1 VVKERRFCT
10 FYTEGSRDGKSQVIV
25 EERNNP
31 NCTTA
36 TVAPPTVL
44 GGNYIVDYIVVKFY
58 YKELHIVNS
67 PITDTFDYKFFL
79 IK

>member
-44 GGNYIVDYIVVKFY
+44 GGNLY
-58 YKELHIVNS
+58 S
-67 PITDTFDYKFFL
+67 
-79 IK
+79 